1 MLVFMFV
8 VISLM
13 SLGIAGMQYLILCE
27 QRRMQSQWR
36 RIAAATEAFEY
47 RQFMASPMVMR
58 PNPPEW
64 VEIIDR
70 AWRGYEMGLAA

>member
-64 VEIIDR
+64 KDLVSR
-70 AWRGYEMGLAA
+70 AISAYEMELAA